1 MVFCDI
7 SKAFDRVWHAGL
19 IYKLRASGVSGNLLR
34 WFENYLQNRYQRVVI
49 PGAKSDW
56 NYIRA
61 GVPQGSILGPL
72 LFLLYINDIVKDI
85 GSNIRLFADDTSL
98 YIIVENPEVAADILN
113 TDLAKVAAWA
123 QTWLVTFN
131 ALKTE
136 SLLIIRKHNQA
147 LHPPVYMQDQPVKEV
162 DVHKHLGLYFSK
174 DCSWSKQIEYISEK
188 AWARGNI
195 MRKFK
200 FDLDRKSLDIIYTSF
215 IRPLLEY
222 GSGVWDNCNL
232 QEKQNLEKIQ
242 LEAARIVTG
251 ATKLVSFQALYN
263 ETGWE
268 TLEVRRK
275 KQKLTLFYKMCN
287 GLSPAYLSSLVPP
300 TVNSISRYHLRNEN
314 DLQTVNARTTLYYQS
329 FLPSVVRDWNSL
341 PDDHRNATTIG
352 SFKCQLNHNKKV
364 VPRHFYI
371 GHRKLQVL
379 HTRLRTKCSVLN
391 YDLFIKHIVASQL
404 CRCGEVENAE
414 YYFLKCSFY
423 RNQRAK
429 LIRTV
434 SQFCRVTINCLLR
447 GNSDL
452 SYQRNVRI
460 FEAVQAYIQDSKRF

>member
-1 MVFCDI
+1 
-7 SKAFDRVWHAGL
+7 
-19 IYKLRASGVSGNLLR
+19 
-34 WFENYLQNRYQRVVI
+34 
-49 PGAKSDW
+49 
-56 NYIRA
+56 
-61 GVPQGSILGPL
+61 
-72 LFLLYINDIVKDI
+72 
-85 GSNIRLFADDTSL
+85 
-98 YIIVENPEVAADILN
+98 
-113 TDLAKVAAWA
+113 
-123 QTWLVTFN
+123 
-131 ALKTE
+131 
-136 SLLIIRKHNQA
+136 
-147 LHPPVYMQDQPVKEV
+147 
-162 DVHKHLGLYFSK
+162 
-174 DCSWSKQIEYISEK
+174 
-188 AWARGNI
+188 

-242 LEAARIVTG
+242 LKAARIVTG

-341 PDDHRNATTIG
+341 PDDHRNATTID
-352 SFKCQLNHNKKV
+352 SFKCHLNHNKKV

-379 HTRLRTKCSVLN
+379 HTRLRTKCSAPN
-391 YDLFIKHIVASQL
+391 YDLFIKDIVALPL

-414 YYFLKCSFY
+414 HYFLKCSFY
-423 RNQRAK
+423 RNQRAE

-434 SQFCRVTINCLLR
+434 SQFCRVTIDCLLR

-452 SYQRNVRI
+452 SSKKCP
-460 FEAVQAYIQDSKRF
+460 YIRGCASIHPRQ